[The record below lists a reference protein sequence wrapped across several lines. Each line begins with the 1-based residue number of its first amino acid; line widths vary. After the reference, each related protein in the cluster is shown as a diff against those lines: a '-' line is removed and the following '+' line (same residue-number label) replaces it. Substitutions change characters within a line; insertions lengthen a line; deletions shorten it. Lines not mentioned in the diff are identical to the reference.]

1 MAPPIVSSTAR
12 YLLVAALALACAS
25 PEERYV
31 EHISRAEE
39 YIENGQAREAMI
51 EFRSALKLK
60 PRDAEINQRI
70 ADLLRNEMALSDAA
84 FYYREAYRLD
94 PTRVD
99 AAMNEA
105 RLLLFSDPERAD
117 EIIEEGLKHAPDDP
131 LVHVTRSERALT
143 RNDTGESLAAIL
155 TAVELDREDATI
167 WVQVGRVHQ
176 ARIREARLINR
187 EIPDDSM
194 FEAAIEAFEKA
205 DRFQEGGLVGARI
218 ERARVYSTWRG
229 KMTEADEA
237 YYYAMELAKEHGDL
251 EERLVVG
258 ASAADFAEL
267 ARHGDLRRWAL
278 SEIVSADDSQVTTWS
293 QLADLSES
301 EEPGTGQEVFRNL
314 LERRPD
320 DPRAHMLY
328 ADFLVRNGRAPE
340 AIAHLDEAVGIEME
354 SPQVPLMWEHL
365 LRVQINHA
373 SMADARATYVRMFDT
388 LPDHPLTQRSE
399 ARILLA
405 EGRAEEAALIL
416 RSVVGRDE
424 SFESQ
429 RLMALA
435 EYRLGNL
442 SAAIGAIDRALAASD
457 DFRPEAVRLKA
468 LIHHDA
474 ENWGVTLRVLRRLIG
489 RDVRLTYNERLMRA
503 RSLYQLRQQKSGRD
517 VLEALLAEETP
528 PLEAAI
534 EYAARESRR
543 RPAKSRLYLL
553 SAYEQNPR
561 SYGVIEALTEIDLAA
576 GQAEPALQRL
586 NEVIAKR
593 RVGPQIVLLRANV
606 WAQVGAYDRA
616 EADALRAFEA
626 APRLPGAVD
635 LLFAIY
641 RAQDKLDEARRSFE
655 EAEAAG
661 VLHVGARQ
669 LLARLYV
676 MSGETSKAREVL
688 EKVLEENPSMASLKN
703 DLAYLLAE
711 DEIDLDRAL
720 ELAKDAQREM
730 GGSANAADT
739 VGYVYY
745 RKRLYAA
752 ALQQFRYAIELS
764 RNEAGGRV
772 DPGYHYHMGL
782 TLYAMGRSEQAAR
795 AMAQSLEIDSEFSD
809 ADDARRILEAVSP
822 DTHVARP
829 S

>member
-1 MAPPIVSSTAR
+1 MAPPIALR
-12 YLLVAALALACAS
+12 APLCLLALALACAS
-25 PEERYV
+25 PEERYL
-31 EHISRAEE
+31 EHIARGEE
-39 YIENGQAREAMI
+39 YIENGQAREALI
-51 EFRSALKLK
+51 EFRSALKVK

-70 ADLLRNEMALSDAA
+70 ADLLRSEMALSDAA

-117 EIIEEGLKHAPDDP
+117 EIIAEGLQRAPDDP

-155 TAVELDREDATI
+155 TAVELDREDSTI

-187 EIPDDSM
+187 EVPDDSS

-205 DRFQEGGLVGARI
+205 DRFEEGGHVGARI

-229 KMTEADEA
+229 RMNEADEA
-237 YYYAMELAKEHGDL
+237 YRFAMELAQEHGDV
-251 EERLVVG
+251 EEILVVG
-258 ASAADFAEL
+258 ASAAEFAEA
-267 ARHGDLRRWAL
+267 ARRDDLRRWAL
-278 SEIVSADDSQVTTWS
+278 SEMVNADDSQVATWS
-293 QLADLSES
+293 RLADLSES
-301 EEPGTGQEVFRNL
+301 GEPGAGEAVFRDL
-314 LERRPD
+314 LARRPD

-328 ADFLVRNGRAPE
+328 SDYLVRNDRAPD
-340 AIAHLDEAVGIEME
+340 AIAHLNAAVEIEME

-373 SMADARATYVRMFDT
+373 DLADSRATYVRMFDAF
-388 LPDHPLTQRSE
+388 PDHPLTQRSE

-405 EGRAEEAALIL
+405 EGRAEEAAVIL

-424 SFESQ
+424 SYESQ
-429 RLMALA
+429 RLMALT

-442 SAAIGAIDRALAASD
+442 SAALGAIDRALAAAN

-468 LIHHDA
+468 AIHHDA
-474 ENWGVTLRVLRRLIG
+474 EDWGITLRVLRGLIG
-489 RDVRLTYNERLMRA
+489 RNVELTPDERLMQA
-503 RSLYQLRQQKSGRD
+503 RSLYALRRHKAGRE
-517 VLEALLAEETP
+517 VLEALLAAENP
-528 PLEAAI
+528 SVEAAI
-534 EYAARESRR
+534 EYAKRESNRR
-543 RPAKSRLYLL
+543 SDKARLYLL

-561 SYGVIEALTEIDLAA
+561 SFEVLEALTQIDLAA
-576 GQAEPALQRL
+576 GRAEPALERL

-593 RVGPQIVLLRANV
+593 RVGPQVVLLRANV
-606 WAQVGAYDRA
+606 WAQAGAYEQA

-626 APRLPGAVD
+626 APMLPGAVD

-661 VLHVGARQ
+661 VLHLGARQ

-676 MSGETSKAREVL
+676 MSGERAKAREIL
-688 EKVLEENPSMASLKN
+688 EKVLADNPSMSSLKN

-711 DEIDLDRAL
+711 DEVDLDRAL

-764 RNEAGGRV
+764 GNETGGRE

-782 TLYAMGRSEQAAR
+782 TLYAMGRNEQAAR
-795 AMAQSLEIDSEFSD
+795 SMERSLEIDSEFTE
-809 ADDARRILEAVSP
+809 AADARRILEAVSP
-822 DTHVARP
+822 ETNVARP